1 MIAVNNGDIP
11 MRDLRD
17 VADIVALNH
26 AYVCG
31 KWDEMFGVDAVRF
44 YR

>member
-11 MRDLRD
+11 MRDVRNI
-17 VADIVALNH
+17 ADIVPPNH